1 MRTPAAPAATTGVW
15 RGVVHDALWAP
26 SPHNTQPWQV
36 RLVSGR
42 EAELWVPAD
51 RLLPVEDPDGKFLT
65 AGLGIFLEAL
75 DVAASARGL
84 ALEFEYQHPP
94 LGVGA
99 QPQALAARLE
109 LVEREGGPRFH
120 VDLLSR
126 RRTSRLPYDGRPA
139 SAAALRE
146 LAAIAADAGHQAC
159 FSSERSL
166 VDWVVAL
173 NADTVFYDLDEED
186 RREEIGSWTRSSDAE
201 AARRGDG
208 FSPTCLGFH
217 PRLVRLFFD
226 RHGLF
231 HNRAVRRVAR
241 SLYLRSMRGT
251 ATVGWIAGPW
261 RTSEDWLEAGRMLM
275 RFWLALTAHG
285 LYLQPFGSVIT
296 NPTSYARL
304 AEQLELHEG
313 DREIWLLLRIGYG
326 AEPPR
331 SPRRPLAEVL
341 G

>member
-36 RLVSGR
+36 RLLSGR
-42 EAELWVPAD
+42 EAELWAPAD
-51 RLLPVEDPDGKFLT
+51 RLLPVEDPEGRFLT

-75 DVAASARGL
+75 DVAAGARGL
-84 ALEFEYQHPP
+84 GLEFEYVHPP

-99 QPQALAARLE
+99 QQQALAARLE
-109 LVEREGGPRFH
+109 LVERTEPSRFH
-120 VDLLSR
+120 VDLLAR
-126 RRTSRLPYDGRPA
+126 RRTSRLAYDGRPPPA
-139 SAAALRE
+139 PALRE
-146 LAAIAADAGHQAC
+146 LTAIAAEAGHEAR
-159 FSSERSL
+159 FSSDREL
-166 VDWVVAL
+166 VDWVVGL
-173 NADTVFYDLDEED
+173 NADTVFYDLEED
-186 RREEIGSWTRSSDAE
+186 GRREEIGRWTRPTDAE

-208 FSPTCLGFH
+208 FSPSCLGF
-217 PRLVRLFFD
+217 PAPLVRLFFR

-231 HNRAVRRVAR
+231 GNAAVRKAAR
-241 SLYLRSMRGT
+241 ALYLRSMRGT
-251 ATVGWIAGPW
+251 ATIGWIGGPW
-261 RTSEDWLEAGRMLM
+261 RTSEDWLQAGRMLM

-296 NPTSYARL
+296 NPTAHARL
-304 AEQLELHEG
+304 AERLQVREG
-313 DREIWLLLRIGYG
+313 DRELWLLLRLGYG

-331 SPRRPLAEVL
+331 SARRPLAEVL